1 MLARS
6 NEKNN
11 ARPPGH
17 LMLIYVFY
25 KLLLILGD
33 YILLGRFKLRNEVLD
48 DLGIYAD
55 FTGCIYDGELILY
68 DTHEC

>member
-1 MLARS
+1 
-6 NEKNN
+6 
-11 ARPPGH
+11 
-17 LMLIYVFY
+17 MLISVFY

-33 YILLGRFKLRNEVLD
+33 SILLGRFKLRNEVLD